1 VETTLS
7 KIIQRDS
14 TTEYQSFELPEVGE
28 VRSRRGLPTAEEI
41 ESIQQQAYDEGFA
54 QGQRAG
60 MATGKA
66 QVDKQIS
73 RLTAILNVLA
83 QPLDELDEQV
93 VKQITDLSMIVAR
106 QLIRREL
113 RADPGQVIA
122 VVRECAAAIPVA
134 SQQINLYLHPDD
146 AELVRTAFSLEHDS
160 ETRWRII
167 EEPMLTRGGC
177 RIEAEHSKIDATV
190 ENRLNQIIVNLLGG
204 EREDDQPAV

>member
-1 VETTLS
+1 MS
-7 KIIQRDS
+7 KIIQRNPSDD
-14 TTEYQSFELPEVGE
+14 YQTFELPEVGAAQP
-28 VRSRRGLPTAEEI
+28 RRGLPTAEEI

-73 RLTAILNVLA
+73 RLDSILNVLA
-83 QPLDELDEQV
+83 QPLEGLDDDV
-93 VKQITDLSMIVAR
+93 VQQITDLSIIVAK

-113 RADPGQVIA
+113 RTDPGQVIA
-122 VVRECAAAIPVA
+122 VVRECATAIPVA
-134 SQQINLYLHPDD
+134 SQQVNLYLHPDD
-146 AELVRTAFSLEHDS
+146 AELVRSAFSLDHEA
-160 ETRWRII
+160 ETRWKII
-167 EEPMLTRGGC
+167 EEPVLTRGGC

-190 ENRLNQIIVNLLGG
+190 ENRLNQIITNFLGG